1 MIHYSYQRTIWLNSM
16 CFMKKNVRAE
26 ADLHALRWTMRDR
39 EGDIERRRRKNGI
52 WKAWES
58 INANYSCIYLYI
70 STQSELYGKDGIYSK
85 AVFSI
90 WLIFYGEKQNDEREK
105 YTNKWNYIHR
115 ERIFLATLL
124 ITFLRSNRIVPMRT
138 SNSPTR
144 TTNVWCVN

>member
-1 MIHYSYQRTIWLNSM
+1 MINWFIIHIKEQSDWTRCALWKKMYGQRPI
-16 CFMKKNVRAE
+16 C
-26 ADLHALRWTMRDR
+26 MRSD
-39 EGDIERRRRKNGI
+39 ELCEIEREISRRKNGI

-70 STQSELYGKDGIYSK
+70 STQSELYGKDGIYSI